1 MINQFLQSYQIIGKE
16 NRIKSL
22 WLLIILLSII
32 ALELLNFS
40 LIIPVLTVLFDK
52 DYTEKISI
60 INSYGNFFNVSKLSL
75 IDLAVV
81 FLIVIIL
88 KVILLL
94 FFEYKTQKYSR
105 EMNVDM
111 TLRAYSYFLNSQW
124 QEILRVDH
132 AYIMRT
138 ILSDTGT
145 FIAEGILKYIE
156 IIKNTLFLLF
166 ILGYLLFVNLK
177 VTIIIMAVLVA
188 FTVILFIIFK
198 KKQVYLSKQTAEYD
212 KSRYKN
218 ISESIL
224 NLRDIKLTGNS
235 AFFLNAYEKNEKKA
249 TEVAIISKIMNKI
262 PRYLLEIIL
271 VLFGIIIAVFFEL
284 NNYDMSN
291 YIPLIGLY
299 AFAILK
305 LIPIFTVYNQSVQAI
320 RISKYQIEEAIK
332 NAERFR
338 KIFEQYKLKKR
349 DETLNNVDFNQE
361 LKIKISNLDFSYD
374 NSKPIFENLNIELNK
389 DNTIFLEGPNGSGKS
404 TFVDLISGLLSPLR
418 GTIKINNSN
427 LTDISN
433 NWLKSVGYVCQTNFL
448 MNNTIKENIVFGRDN
463 ISKKNI
469 IEIVKLVGLNELIN
483 SLSNGINTNVGNL
496 GSSFSG
502 GQKQRIAIARALVTN
517 PNVII
522 LDEATN
528 ALDKDTEKNFL
539 VIINKIKKN
548 RIIIFIGHSQLI
560 KDFCDIKM
568 IIKDKKIE
576 IIN

>member
-1 MINQFLQSYQIIGKE
+1 MFDQFLQSYQIIGKE

-235 AFFLNAYEKNEKKA
+235 VFFLNAFEKNEKKA
-249 TEVAIISKIMNKI
+249 TEVAIISKLMNKI
-262 PRYLLEIIL
+262 PRYLLEITL
-271 VLFGIIIAVFFEL
+271 VLFGIIIAVFFES

-291 YIPLIGLY
+291 HIPLLGLY

-305 LIPIFTVYNQSVQAI
+305 LIPIFTVYNQSIQAL

-349 DETLNNVDFNQE
+349 DETLNNIDFNQE

-374 NSKPIFENLNIELNK
+374 NSKTIFEDLNIELNK
-389 DNTIFLEGPNGSGKS
+389 DNTIYLEGPNGSGKS

-539 VIINKIKKN
+539 EIINKIKKN

>member
-1 MINQFLQSYQIIGKE
+1 MFDQFLQSYQIIGKE

-235 AFFLNAYEKNEKKA
+235 VFFLNAFEKNEKKA
-249 TEVAIISKIMNKI
+249 TEVAIISKLMNKI
-262 PRYLLEIIL
+262 PRYLLEITL
-271 VLFGIIIAVFFEL
+271 VLFGIIIAVFFES

-291 YIPLIGLY
+291 HIPLLGLY

-305 LIPIFTVYNQSVQAI
+305 LIPIFTVYNQSIQAL

-349 DETLNNVDFNQE
+349 DETLNNIDFNQE

-374 NSKPIFENLNIELNK
+374 NSKTIFEDLNIELNN
-389 DNTIFLEGPNGSGKS
+389 DNTIYLEGPNGSGKS

-539 VIINKIKKN
+539 EIINKIKKN

>member
-1 MINQFLQSYQIIGKE
+1 MFDQFLQSYQIIGKE

-235 AFFLNAYEKNEKKA
+235 VFFLNAFEKNEKKA
-249 TEVAIISKIMNKI
+249 TEVAIISKLMNKI
-262 PRYLLEIIL
+262 PRYLLEITL
-271 VLFGIIIAVFFEL
+271 VLFGITIAVFFES

-291 YIPLIGLY
+291 HIPLLGLY

-305 LIPIFTVYNQSVQAI
+305 LIPIFTVYNQSIQAL

-349 DETLNNVDFNQE
+349 DETLNNIDFNQE

-374 NSKPIFENLNIELNK
+374 NSKTIFEDLNIELNK
-389 DNTIFLEGPNGSGKS
+389 DNTIYLEGPNGSGKS

-539 VIINKIKKN
+539 EIINKIKKN

>member
-1 MINQFLQSYQIIGKE
+1 
-16 NRIKSL
+16 
-22 WLLIILLSII
+22 
-32 ALELLNFS
+32 
-40 LIIPVLTVLFDK
+40 
-52 DYTEKISI
+52 
-60 INSYGNFFNVSKLSL
+60 
-75 IDLAVV
+75 
-81 FLIVIIL
+81 
-88 KVILLL
+88 
-94 FFEYKTQKYSR
+94 
-105 EMNVDM
+105 MNVDM

-235 AFFLNAYEKNEKKA
+235 VFFLNAFEKNEKKA
-249 TEVAIISKIMNKI
+249 TEVAIISKLMNKI
-262 PRYLLEIIL
+262 PRYLLEITL
-271 VLFGIIIAVFFEL
+271 VLFGIIIAVFFES

-291 YIPLIGLY
+291 HIPLLGLY

-305 LIPIFTVYNQSVQAI
+305 LIPIFTVYNQSIQAL

-349 DETLNNVDFNQE
+349 DETLNNIDFNQE

-374 NSKPIFENLNIELNK
+374 NSKTIFEDLNIELNN
-389 DNTIFLEGPNGSGKS
+389 DNTIYLEGPNGSGKS

-539 VIINKIKKN
+539 EIINKIKKN

>member
-539 VIINKIKKN
+539 EIINKIKKN

>member
-1 MINQFLQSYQIIGKE
+1 MFDQFLQSYQIIGKE

-539 VIINKIKKN
+539 EIINKIKKN

>member
-1 MINQFLQSYQIIGKE
+1 MFDQFLQSYQIIGKE

-212 KSRYKN
+212 RSRYKN

-235 AFFLNAYEKNEKKA
+235 VFFLNAFEKNEKKA
-249 TEVAIISKIMNKI
+249 TEVAIISKLMNKI
-262 PRYLLEIIL
+262 PRYLLEITL
-271 VLFGIIIAVFFEL
+271 VLFGIIIAVFFES

-291 YIPLIGLY
+291 HIPLLGLY

-305 LIPIFTVYNQSVQAI
+305 LIPIFTVYNQSIQAL

-349 DETLNNVDFNQE
+349 DETLNNIDFNQE

-374 NSKPIFENLNIELNK
+374 NSKTIFEDLNIELNR
-389 DNTIFLEGPNGSGKS
+389 DNTIYLEGPNGSGKS

-433 NWLKSVGYVCQTNFL
+433 NWLKCVGYVCQTNFL

-517 PNVII
+517 PDVII

-539 VIINKIKKN
+539 EIINKIKKN

>member
-1 MINQFLQSYQIIGKE
+1 MFDQFLQSYQIIGKE

-235 AFFLNAYEKNEKKA
+235 VFFLNAFEKNEKKA
-249 TEVAIISKIMNKI
+249 TEVAIISKLMNKI
-262 PRYLLEIIL
+262 PRYLLEITL
-271 VLFGIIIAVFFEL
+271 VLFGIIIAVFFES

-291 YIPLIGLY
+291 HIPLLGLY

-305 LIPIFTVYNQSVQAI
+305 LIPIFTVYNQSIQAL

-349 DETLNNVDFNQE
+349 DETLNNIDFNQE

-374 NSKPIFENLNIELNK
+374 NSKTIFEDLNIELNK
-389 DNTIFLEGPNGSGKS
+389 DNTIYLEGPNGSGKS

-539 VIINKIKKN
+539 EIVNKIKKN

>member
-1 MINQFLQSYQIIGKE
+1 MFDQFLQSYQIIGKE

-156 IIKNTLFLLF
+156 IIKNTLFLFF

-212 KSRYKN
+212 RSRYKN

-235 AFFLNAYEKNEKKA
+235 VFFLNAFEKNEKKA
-249 TEVAIISKIMNKI
+249 TEVAIISKLMNKI
-262 PRYLLEIIL
+262 PRYLLEITL
-271 VLFGIIIAVFFEL
+271 VLFGIIIAVFFES

-291 YIPLIGLY
+291 HIPLLGLY

-305 LIPIFTVYNQSVQAI
+305 LIPIFTVYNQSIQAL

-349 DETLNNVDFNQE
+349 DETLNNIDFNQE

-374 NSKPIFENLNIELNK
+374 NSKTIFEDLNIELNR
-389 DNTIFLEGPNGSGKS
+389 DNTIYLEGPNGSGKS

-433 NWLKSVGYVCQTNFL
+433 NWLKCVGYVCQTNFL

-517 PNVII
+517 PDVII

-539 VIINKIKKN
+539 EIINKIKKN

>member
-40 LIIPVLTVLFDK
+40 LIIPVLTILFDK
-52 DYTEKISI
+52 DHTEKISI

-249 TEVAIISKIMNKI
+249 TEVLIISKIMNKI
-262 PRYLLEIIL
+262 PRYLL
-271 VLFGIIIAVFFEL
+271 V
-284 NNYDMSN
+284 
-291 YIPLIGLY
+291 
-299 AFAILK
+299 
-305 LIPIFTVYNQSVQAI
+305 
-320 RISKYQIEEAIK
+320 
-332 NAERFR
+332 
-338 KIFEQYKLKKR
+338 
-349 DETLNNVDFNQE
+349 
-361 LKIKISNLDFSYD
+361 
-374 NSKPIFENLNIELNK
+374 
-389 DNTIFLEGPNGSGKS
+389 
-404 TFVDLISGLLSPLR
+404 
-418 GTIKINNSN
+418 
-427 LTDISN
+427 
-433 NWLKSVGYVCQTNFL
+433 
-448 MNNTIKENIVFGRDN
+448 
-463 ISKKNI
+463 
-469 IEIVKLVGLNELIN
+469 
-483 SLSNGINTNVGNL
+483 
-496 GSSFSG
+496 
-502 GQKQRIAIARALVTN
+502 
-517 PNVII
+517 
-522 LDEATN
+522 
-528 ALDKDTEKNFL
+528 
-539 VIINKIKKN
+539 
-548 RIIIFIGHSQLI
+548 H
-560 KDFCDIKM
+560 
-568 IIKDKKIE
+568 
-576 IIN
+576 

>member
-1 MINQFLQSYQIIGKE
+1 MFDQFLQSYQIIGKE

-235 AFFLNAYEKNEKKA
+235 VFFLNAFEKNEKKA
-249 TEVAIISKIMNKI
+249 TEVAIISKLMNKI
-262 PRYLLEIIL
+262 PRYLLEITL
-271 VLFGIIIAVFFEL
+271 VLFGIIIAVFFES

-291 YIPLIGLY
+291 HIPLLGLY

-349 DETLNNVDFNQE
+349 DETLNNIDFNQE

-374 NSKPIFENLNIELNK
+374 NSKTIFEDLNIELNK
-389 DNTIFLEGPNGSGKS
+389 DNTIYLEGPNGSGKS

-539 VIINKIKKN
+539 EIINKIKKN